1 MLISVLRAVNDF
13 ILPAGFSEKDIT
25 GGYPA
30 RLVRR
35 TYRRSGPAPA
45 SLRVCATGGVPFLSC
60 FFAGFQLIFHFNLL
74 LGYHVA
80 NLVRQLGQRSLNIVQ
95 EAGAMMIFLLEG
107 LGLAFVPPFRFRR
120 VLQEIYQ
127 IGVKSTLIVMLTAA
141 FTGMVMALQGYYTL
155 RQYGSEG
162 ALGGAVALGLI
173 REMGPVLTGIMV
185 SARAGSAVTA
195 EIGIM
200 RITEQ
205 LDALDT
211 MAVNP
216 IQYVVMPKLLAGV
229 IAVPLLTAI
238 FDVVGI
244 LGGYL
249 VGVVLLGV
257 GSGAYFASMKQSV
270 VALDING
277 GIVKS
282 LVFGLTI
289 ILVACYK
296 GYHTEHGAEGVSKAT
311 NQTVVLS
318 AVLVLAWDYV
328 LTSFFM

>member
-1 MLISVLRAVNDF
+1 MAMVIRKLGS
-13 ILPAGFSEKDIT
+13 
-25 GGYPA
+25 
-30 RLVRR
+30 R
-35 TYRRSGPAPA
+35 T
-45 SLRVCATGGVPFLSC
+45 LDL
-60 FFAGFQLIFHFNLL
+60 
-74 LGYHVA
+74 
-80 NLVRQLGQRSLNIVQ
+80 VQ
-95 EAGAMMIFLLEG
+95 EAGAMVLFLVEG
-107 LGLAFVPPFRFRR
+107 LVLAFMPPFRPRR
-120 VLQEIYQ
+120 FLQEIQ
-127 IGVKSTLIVMLTAA
+127 LIGVKSTLIILLTGA
-141 FTGMVMALQGYYTL
+141 FTGMVIGLQGYYTL
-155 RQYGSEG
+155 KKYGSEG
-162 ALGGAVALGLI
+162 ALGSMVALSLI

-216 IQYVVMPKLLAGV
+216 IQYVVMPRLLAGV

-238 FDVVGI
+238 FDVTGI
-244 LGGYL
+244 MGGYL

-257 GSGAYFASMKQSV
+257 SPGIYFSGMVQSV
-270 VALDING
+270 VALDVNG

-318 AVLVLAWDYV
+318 AVLVLAWDYI

>member
-1 MLISVLRAVNDF
+1 MVTFIRRWGRWLLSV
-13 ILPAGFSEKDIT
+13 
-25 GGYPA
+25 
-30 RLVRR
+30 
-35 TYRRSGPAPA
+35 
-45 SLRVCATGGVPFLSC
+45 
-60 FFAGFQLIFHFNLL
+60 
-74 LGYHVA
+74 
-80 NLVRQLGQRSLNIVQ
+80 VQ
-95 EAGAMMIFLLEG
+95 EAGDMVLFLVEG
-107 LGLAFVPPFRFRR
+107 LGLTFLPPYRPRLILR
-120 VLQEIYQ
+120 EVHS
-127 IGVKSTLIVMLTAA
+127 IGVRSSLIVLLTAA

-162 ALGGAVALGLI
+162 ALGSAVALSLI
-173 REMGPVLTGIMV
+173 REMGPVLTALMV

-216 IQYVVMPKLLAGV
+216 MQYVVMPKLLAGLIV
-229 IAVPLLTAI
+229 LPLLTAI

-249 VGVVLLGV
+249 IGVVLLGV
-257 GSGAYFASMKQSV
+257 SSGSYFSGMVQSV
-270 VALDING
+270 VPLDING

-296 GYHTEHGAEGVSKAT
+296 GYYTGHGAEGVSRAT

-318 AVLVLAWDYV
+318 AILVLAWDYV

>member
-1 MLISVLRAVNDF
+1 MAFALA
-13 ILPAGFSEKDIT
+13 FSRFFLYLYNLT
-25 GGYPA
+25 LLSGCH
-30 RLVRR
+30 LVK
-35 TYRRSGPAPA
+35 
-45 SLRVCATGGVPFLSC
+45 F
-60 FFAGFQLIFHFNLL
+60 
-74 LGYHVA
+74 
-80 NLVRQLGQRSLNIVQ
+80 VRQLGQRSLNIVS
-95 EAGAMMIFLLEG
+95 EAGAMTIFVLEG
-107 LGLAFVPPFRFRR
+107 LGLALVPPFRPRR
-120 VLQEIYQ
+120 LLQEIYQ

-155 RQYGSEG
+155 KMYGSEG
-162 ALGGAVALGLI
+162 ALGSAVALSLI

-216 IQYVVMPKLLAGV
+216 LQYVVMPKLLAGV

-257 GSGAYFASMKQSV
+257 SSGSYFSGMIQSV
-270 VALDING
+270 VPLDVYG

-296 GYHTEHGAEGVSKAT
+296 GYHTSHGAEGVSKAT

-318 AVLVLAWDYV
+318 AVLILAWDYV

>member
-1 MLISVLRAVNDF
+1 MDNPVW
-13 ILPAGFSEKDIT
+13 
-25 GGYPA
+25 
-30 RLVRR
+30 
-35 TYRRSGPAPA
+35 
-45 SLRVCATGGVPFLSC
+45 
-60 FFAGFQLIFHFNLL
+60 
-74 LGYHVA
+74 
-80 NLVRQLGQRSLNIVQ
+80 QLGRRSLNLVQ
-95 EAGAMMIFLLEG
+95 KAGGMLVFLVES
-107 LGLAFVPPFRFRR
+107 LALTFVPPFRFRR
-120 VLQEIYQ
+120 LLQEIYN
-127 IGVKSTLIVMLTAA
+127 IGVRSIPIVMLTAA
-141 FTGMVMALQGYYTL
+141 FTGMVTALQGYYTL

-162 ALGGAVALGLI
+162 ALGSVVALSLI
-173 REMGPVLTGIMV
+173 REMGPVLTAIMV

-216 IQYVVMPKLLAGV
+216 LQYVVTPKLLTG
-229 IAVPLLTAI
+229 IIGVPLLTAI

-249 VGVVLLGV
+249 VGVILLGV
-257 GSGAYFASMKQSV
+257 SSGAYFTGMRQSV
-270 VALDING
+270 VAMDVNG
-277 GIVKS
+277 GFVKS

-296 GYHTEHGAEGVSKAT
+296 GYFTEHGAEGVSKAT

-318 AVLVLAWDYV
+318 AVLVLAFDYV

>member
-1 MLISVLRAVNDF
+1 MTLF
-13 ILPAGFSEKDIT
+13 
-25 GGYPA
+25 
-30 RLVRR
+30 LV
-35 TYRRSGPAPA
+35 
-45 SLRVCATGGVPFLSC
+45 
-60 FFAGFQLIFHFNLL
+60 
-74 LGYHVA
+74 
-80 NLVRQLGQRSLNIVQ
+80 
-95 EAGAMMIFLLEG
+95 EG
-107 LGLAFVPPFRFRR
+107 LGLALVPPFRFRR
-120 VLQEIYQ
+120 LLQELYM
-127 IGVKSTLIVMLTAA
+127 IGVRSIPIILLTAA
-141 FTGMVMALQGYYTL
+141 FTGMVLALQGYYTL

-162 ALGGAVALGLI
+162 ALGAAVALSLI

-216 IQYVVMPKLLAGV
+216 MQYVVMPRLLAGL
-229 IAVPLLTAI
+229 IAVPLLTAM
-238 FDVVGI
+238 FDVMGI

-249 VGVVLLGV
+249 VGVILLGV
-257 GSGAYFASMKQSV
+257 SSGSYFSSMVQSV
-270 VALDING
+270 VPLDING

-282 LVFGLTI
+282 LVFGITVV
-289 ILVACYK
+289 LVACYK
-296 GYHTEHGAEGVSKAT
+296 GYHTEHGAEGVSRAT

-318 AVLVLAWDYV
+318 AVLVLGWDYL

>member
-1 MLISVLRAVNDF
+1 MRTFIHNCGRWVLGLI
-13 ILPAGFSEKDIT
+13 
-25 GGYPA
+25 
-30 RLVRR
+30 
-35 TYRRSGPAPA
+35 
-45 SLRVCATGGVPFLSC
+45 
-60 FFAGFQLIFHFNLL
+60 
-74 LGYHVA
+74 
-80 NLVRQLGQRSLNIVQ
+80 Q
-95 EAGAMMIFLLEG
+95 EAGRMVLFLLEA
-107 LGLAFVPPFRFRR
+107 LALAFMPPFRPRR
-120 VLQEIYQ
+120 LLQEIQ
-127 IGVKSTLIVMLTAA
+127 LIGVKSTVIILLSAA
-141 FTGMVMALQGYYTL
+141 FTGMVLALQGYYLL
-155 RQYGSEG
+155 RQYGTEA
-162 ALGGAVALGLI
+162 ALGSAVAQSLI

-211 MAVNP
+211 MAINP
-216 IQYVVMPKLLAGV
+216 IQYVVMPKLLAGL

-238 FDVVGI
+238 FDVMGI
-244 LGGYL
+244 IGGYL

-257 GSGAYFASMKQSV
+257 SSGAYFSGMVDSV
-270 VALDING
+270 KALDVNG

-296 GYHTEHGAEGVSKAT
+296 GYYTEHGAEGVSRAT

-328 LTSFFM
+328 LTNFFM

>member
-1 MLISVLRAVNDF
+1 MAKF
-13 ILPAGFSEKDIT
+13 
-25 GGYPA
+25 
-30 RLVRR
+30 
-35 TYRRSGPAPA
+35 
-45 SLRVCATGGVPFLSC
+45 
-60 FFAGFQLIFHFNLL
+60 
-74 LGYHVA
+74 
-80 NLVRQLGQRSLNIVQ
+80 VRQVGQRSLNIVI
-95 EAGAMMIFLLEG
+95 EAGGMMIFLLEG
-107 LGLAFVPPFRFRR
+107 LGLALVPPFRPRR
-120 VLQEIYQ
+120 LLEEIYQ
-127 IGVKSTLIVMLTAA
+127 IGVKSTLIVMLTGA

-155 RQYGSEG
+155 KQYGSEG
-162 ALGGAVALGLI
+162 ALGSAVALSLI

-257 GSGAYFASMKQSV
+257 SSGSYFAGMIRSV
-270 VALDING
+270 VPLDIYG

-296 GYHTEHGAEGVSKAT
+296 GYYTQHGAEGVSKAT

-318 AVLVLAWDYV
+318 AVLILAWDYI

>member
-1 MLISVLRAVNDF
+1 MTKIFCRLGRVSLSLIQQ
-13 ILPAGFSEKDIT
+13 AGGMT
-25 GGYPA
+25 
-30 RLVRR
+30 L
-35 TYRRSGPAPA
+35 
-45 SLRVCATGGVPFLSC
+45 
-60 FFAGFQLIFHFNLL
+60 
-74 LGYHVA
+74 
-80 NLVRQLGQRSLNIVQ
+80 
-95 EAGAMMIFLLEG
+95 FLLEG
-107 LGLAFVPPFRFRR
+107 LGLALVPPFRFRR
-120 VLQEIYQ
+120 LLQEIYF
-127 IGVKSTLIVMLTAA
+127 IGVRSIPIILLTAA
-141 FTGMVMALQGYYTL
+141 FTGMVLALQGYYTL

-162 ALGGAVALGLI
+162 ALGSAVALSLI

-200 RITEQ
+200 RISEQ

-216 IQYVVMPKLLAGV
+216 MQFVVMPKLLAGL
-229 IAVPLLTAI
+229 IAVPLLTAM
-238 FDVVGI
+238 FNVMGI

-257 GSGAYFASMKQSV
+257 SSGAYFSSMVQSV
-270 VALDING
+270 VPLDING

-282 LVFGLTI
+282 VIFGLTV

-296 GYHTEHGAEGVSKAT
+296 GYHTEHGAEGVSRAT

-318 AVLVLAWDYV
+318 AVLVLGWDYL

>member
-1 MLISVLRAVNDF
+1 MRKIFRLAGKAALR
-13 ILPAGFSEKDIT
+13 L
-25 GGYPA
+25 
-30 RLVRR
+30 
-35 TYRRSGPAPA
+35 
-45 SLRVCATGGVPFLSC
+45 
-60 FFAGFQLIFHFNLL
+60 
-74 LGYHVA
+74 
-80 NLVRQLGQRSLNIVQ
+80 VQ
-95 EAGAMMIFLLEG
+95 EAGGMTLFLLEG
-107 LGLAFVPPFRFRR
+107 LGLALVAPFRGRR
-120 VLQEIYQ
+120 LLQELYL
-127 IGVKSTLIVMLTAA
+127 IGVRSTLIILLTGA
-141 FTGMVMALQGYYTL
+141 FTGMVLGLQGYYTL

-162 ALGGAVALGLI
+162 ALGAAVALSLI

-195 EIGIM
+195 EICIM

-216 IQYVVMPKLLAGV
+216 MQYVVMPKLLAGL

-238 FDVVGI
+238 FDVIGI

-257 GSGAYFASMKQSV
+257 SSGAYFSSMMTSV
-270 VALDING
+270 VALDIKG

-296 GYHTEHGAEGVSKAT
+296 GYYAEHGAEGVSRAT

-318 AVLVLAWDYV
+318 AVLVLAWDYI

>member
-1 MLISVLRAVNDF
+1 MV
-13 ILPAGFSEKDIT
+13 
-25 GGYPA
+25 
-30 RLVRR
+30 
-35 TYRRSGPAPA
+35 
-45 SLRVCATGGVPFLSC
+45 
-60 FFAGFQLIFHFNLL
+60 
-74 LGYHVA
+74 
-80 NLVRQLGQRSLNIVQ
+80 NLVRQLGQRSLNIVS
-95 EAGAMMIFLLEG
+95 EAGGMVIFLLEG
-107 LGLAFVPPFRFRR
+107 LGLALVPPFRPRR
-120 VLQEIYQ
+120 LLQEIYQ
-127 IGVKSTLIVMLTAA
+127 IGVKSTLIVMLTGA
-141 FTGMVMALQGYYTL
+141 FAGMVMALQGYYTL
-155 RQYGSEG
+155 KQYGSEG
-162 ALGGAVALGLI
+162 ALGSAVALSLI
-173 REMGPVLTGIMV
+173 REMGPVLTGLMV

-249 VGVVLLGV
+249 VGVILLGV
-257 GSGAYFASMKQSV
+257 SSGSYFSGMVRSV
-270 VALDING
+270 VPLDVYG

-296 GYHTEHGAEGVSKAT
+296 GYYTRHGAEGVSKAT

-318 AVLVLAWDYV
+318 AVLILAWDYV

>member
-1 MLISVLRAVNDF
+1 M
-13 ILPAGFSEKDIT
+13 
-25 GGYPA
+25 
-30 RLVRR
+30 
-35 TYRRSGPAPA
+35 
-45 SLRVCATGGVPFLSC
+45 
-60 FFAGFQLIFHFNLL
+60 
-74 LGYHVA
+74 A
-80 NLVRQLGQRSLNIVQ
+80 NPIRQLGQRSLNLVQ
-95 EAGAMMIFLLEG
+95 EAGGMMIFLLEG
-107 LGLAFVPPFRFRR
+107 LSLAFAPPFRVRR
-120 VLQEIYQ
+120 VLQEIQ
-127 IGVKSTLIVMLTAA
+127 NIGVRSTMIVMLTAA

-155 RQYGSEG
+155 RKYGSEG
-162 ALGGAVALGLI
+162 ALGSVVALGLI

-216 IQYVVMPKLLAGV
+216 IQYVVMPKLLAG
-229 IAVPLLTAI
+229 IITVPLLTAI

-257 GSGAYFASMKQSV
+257 SSGSYFSSMTQSV
-270 VALDING
+270 VMNDVNG

-289 ILVACYK
+289 ILVACYN
-296 GYHTEHGAEGVSKAT
+296 GYYTEHGAEGVSKAT
-311 NQTVVLS
+311 NRTVVLS

>member
-1 MLISVLRAVNDF
+1 
-13 ILPAGFSEKDIT
+13 
-25 GGYPA
+25 
-30 RLVRR
+30 
-35 TYRRSGPAPA
+35 
-45 SLRVCATGGVPFLSC
+45 
-60 FFAGFQLIFHFNLL
+60 
-74 LGYHVA
+74 
-80 NLVRQLGQRSLNIVQ
+80 
-95 EAGAMMIFLLEG
+95 MMIFLLES
-107 LGLAFVPPFRFRR
+107 LGLAFVPPFRPRR

-127 IGVKSTLIVMLTAA
+127 IGVKSTLIVMLTGA

-155 RQYGSEG
+155 KQYGSEG
-162 ALGGAVALGLI
+162 ALGSVVALGLI
-173 REMGPVLTGIMV
+173 REMGPVFTGIMV

-216 IQYVVMPKLLAGV
+216 IQYVVMPKLLAGI

-249 VGVVLLGV
+249 VGVMLLGV

-270 VALDING
+270 VAMDVTRRHRQVPGVRPHYHPG
-277 GIVKS
+277 GLLQGLSHRSRGRGGEQSHQPDRGPVRGAG
-282 LVFGLTI
+282 FGVGLCTHV
-289 ILVACYK
+289 LFHVN
-296 GYHTEHGAEGVSKAT
+296 HGQD
-311 NQTVVLS
+311 N
-318 AVLVLAWDYV
+318 
-328 LTSFFM
+328 

>member
-1 MLISVLRAVNDF
+1 MANF
-13 ILPAGFSEKDIT
+13 IRQCGRWFLD
-25 GGYPA
+25 
-30 RLVRR
+30 LVR
-35 TYRRSGPAPA
+35 
-45 SLRVCATGGVPFLSC
+45 
-60 FFAGFQLIFHFNLL
+60 
-74 LGYHVA
+74 
-80 NLVRQLGQRSLNIVQ
+80 
-95 EAGAMMIFLLEG
+95 EAGSMMLFLMEG
-107 LGLAFVPPFRFRR
+107 VALIFVPPFRPRR
-120 VLQEIYQ
+120 FLQELEL
-127 IGVKSTLIVMLTAA
+127 IGVKSTMIILLTAA
-141 FTGMVMALQGYYTL
+141 FTGMVLGLQGYYTL
-155 RQYGSEG
+155 KKYGSES
-162 ALGGAVALGLI
+162 ALGSAVALSLI
-173 REMGPVLTGIMV
+173 REMGPVLTAIMV

-211 MAVNP
+211 MAINP
-216 IQYVVMPKLLAGV
+216 MQYVVMPKLVAGV

-257 GSGAYFASMKQSV
+257 SSGAYFSGMVQSV
-270 VALDING
+270 VPLDING

-282 LVFGLTI
+282 LVFGITI
-289 ILVACYK
+289 VLVACYK
-296 GYHTEHGAEGVSKAT
+296 GYHTEHGAEGVSRAT

-318 AVLVLAWDYV
+318 AIMVLAWDYI

>member
-1 MLISVLRAVNDF
+1 MQSACSPEYKEGGEF
-13 ILPAGFSEKDIT
+13 GPAGPLFFLKAMTRFFRRFGRVSLSVVQQA
-25 GGYPA
+25 GGMT
-30 RLVRR
+30 L
-35 TYRRSGPAPA
+35 
-45 SLRVCATGGVPFLSC
+45 
-60 FFAGFQLIFHFNLL
+60 
-74 LGYHVA
+74 
-80 NLVRQLGQRSLNIVQ
+80 
-95 EAGAMMIFLLEG
+95 FLLEG
-107 LGLAFVPPFRFRR
+107 LGLALVPPFRFRR
-120 VLQEIYQ
+120 LLQELYF
-127 IGVKSTLIVMLTAA
+127 IGVRSIPIVLLTAA
-141 FTGMVMALQGYYTL
+141 FAGMVLALQGYYTL

-162 ALGGAVALGLI
+162 ALGSAVALSLI

-216 IQYVVMPKLLAGV
+216 MQYVVMPKLLAGL
-229 IAVPLLTAI
+229 IAVPLLTAM
-238 FDVVGI
+238 FDVMGI

-249 VGVVLLGV
+249 VGVVLLGISS
-257 GSGAYFASMKQSV
+257 GSYFSSMVQSV
-270 VALDING
+270 VPLDING
-277 GIVKS
+277 GLVKS
-282 LVFGLTI
+282 VIFGITV

-318 AVLVLAWDYV
+318 AVLVLGWDYL

>member
-1 MLISVLRAVNDF
+1 MLNPIRGL
-13 ILPAGFSEKDIT
+13 G
-25 GGYPA
+25 
-30 RLVRR
+30 
-35 TYRRSGPAPA
+35 
-45 SLRVCATGGVPFLSC
+45 GGVLY
-60 FFAGFQLIFHFNLL
+60 I
-74 LGYHVA
+74 
-80 NLVRQLGQRSLNIVQ
+80 VR
-95 EAGAMMIFLLEG
+95 EAGRMQLFLLSS
-107 LGLAFVPPFRFRR
+107 LALAFVPPFRFRLLIR
-120 VLQEIYQ
+120 EVHS
-127 IGVKSTLIVMLTAA
+127 IGVKSGLIVLLTAA
-141 FTGMVMALQGYYTL
+141 FTGMVLALQGYYTL
-155 RQYGSEG
+155 RKYGSEG
-162 ALGGAVALGLI
+162 ALGSAVALSLI
-173 REMGPVLTGIMV
+173 REMGPVLTALMV

-216 IQYVVMPKLLAGV
+216 MQYVVMPKLLAGLV
-229 IAVPLLTAI
+229 AVPLLTAI

-249 VGVVLLGV
+249 IGVVLLGV
-257 GSGAYFASMKQSV
+257 SSGSYFSGMVQSV
-270 VALDING
+270 VTLDING

-296 GYHTEHGAEGVSKAT
+296 GYYTEHGAEGVSRAT

-318 AVLVLAWDYV
+318 AILVLAWDYV

>member
-1 MLISVLRAVNDF
+1 MDNPVVQL
-13 ILPAGFSEKDIT
+13 G
-25 GGYPA
+25 
-30 RLVRR
+30 
-35 TYRRSGPAPA
+35 RRSM
-45 SLRVCATGGVPFLSC
+45 
-60 FFAGFQLIFHFNLL
+60 NL
-74 LGYHVA
+74 
-80 NLVRQLGQRSLNIVQ
+80 VQ
-95 EAGAMMIFLLEG
+95 EAGGMLVFLLES
-107 LGLAFVPPFRFRR
+107 LALTFVPPFRFRR
-120 VLQEIYQ
+120 LLQEIYN
-127 IGVKSTLIVMLTAA
+127 IGVRSIPIVFLTAA
-141 FTGMVMALQGYYTL
+141 FTGMVTALQGYYTL

-162 ALGGAVALGLI
+162 ALGSVVALSLI
-173 REMGPVLTGIMV
+173 REMGPVLTAIMV

-216 IQYVVMPKLLAGV
+216 LQYVVTPKLLTG
-229 IAVPLLTAI
+229 IIGVPLLTAI

-257 GSGAYFASMKQSV
+257 SSGAYFSGMRQSV
-270 VALDING
+270 VAMDVNG
-277 GIVKS
+277 GFVKS

-296 GYHTEHGAEGVSKAT
+296 GYFTEHGAEGVSKAT

-318 AVLVLAWDYV
+318 AVLVLAFDYV

>member
-1 MLISVLRAVNDF
+1 MTKIFRQFGRV
-13 ILPAGFSEKDIT
+13 
-25 GGYPA
+25 
-30 RLVRR
+30 
-35 TYRRSGPAPA
+35 
-45 SLRVCATGGVPFLSC
+45 SL
-60 FFAGFQLIFHFNLL
+60 
-74 LGYHVA
+74 
-80 NLVRQLGQRSLNIVQ
+80 SLVQ
-95 EAGAMMIFLLEG
+95 EAGGMTLFLMEG
-107 LGLAFVPPFRFRR
+107 LGLALVPPFRFRR
-120 VLQEIYQ
+120 LLQELYL
-127 IGVKSTLIVMLTAA
+127 IGVRSIPIILLTAA
-141 FTGMVMALQGYYTL
+141 FTGMVLALQGYYTL

-162 ALGGAVALGLI
+162 ALGAAVALSLI

-185 SARAGSAVTA
+185 SARAGSAGTA

-216 IQYVVMPKLLAGV
+216 MQYVVMPKLLAGL
-229 IAVPLLTAI
+229 IAVPLLTAM
-238 FDVVGI
+238 FDVMGI

-257 GSGAYFASMKQSV
+257 SSGTYFSTMVQSV
-270 VALDING
+270 VPLDING

-282 LVFGLTI
+282 LVFGITVV
-289 ILVACYK
+289 LVACYK
-296 GYHTEHGAEGVSKAT
+296 GYNTEHGAEGVSRAT

-318 AVLVLAWDYV
+318 AVLVLAWDYL

>member
-1 MLISVLRAVNDF
+1 MAL
-13 ILPAGFSEKDIT
+13 
-25 GGYPA
+25 
-30 RLVRR
+30 
-35 TYRRSGPAPA
+35 
-45 SLRVCATGGVPFLSC
+45 
-60 FFAGFQLIFHFNLL
+60 
-74 LGYHVA
+74 
-80 NLVRQLGQRSLNIVQ
+80 
-95 EAGAMMIFLLEG
+95 FLLEG
-107 LGLAFVPPFRFRR
+107 LSLIFFPPLRPRLILR
-120 VLQEIYQ
+120 EIHA
-127 IGVKSTLIVMLTAA
+127 IGVRSSLIVVLTGA
-141 FTGMVMALQGYYTL
+141 FTGMVLGLQGYYTL
-155 RQYGSEG
+155 RKYGSEG
-162 ALGGAVALGLI
+162 ALGSAGALSLI
-173 REMGPVLTGIMV
+173 REMGPVLTALMV

-216 IQYVVMPKLLAGV
+216 MQYVVMPKLVASLIV
-229 IAVPLLTAI
+229 MPLLTSI

-249 VGVVLLGV
+249 VGVLLLGV
-257 GSGAYFASMKQSV
+257 SSGSYFSGMVESV
-270 VALDING
+270 VAIDVNG

-296 GYHTEHGAEGVSKAT
+296 GYYAGHGAEGVSRAT

>member
-1 MLISVLRAVNDF
+1 MVELIRKL
-13 ILPAGFSEKDIT
+13 G
-25 GGYPA
+25 
-30 RLVRR
+30 
-35 TYRRSGPAPA
+35 
-45 SLRVCATGGVPFLSC
+45 SL
-60 FFAGFQLIFHFNLL
+60 
-74 LGYHVA
+74 
-80 NLVRQLGQRSLNIVQ
+80 SLKLVQ
-95 EAGAMMIFLLEG
+95 EAGGMALFLVEG
-107 LGLAFVPPFRFRR
+107 LSLAFVPPFRPRR
-120 VLQEIYQ
+120 LLQEIQ
-127 IGVKSTLIVMLTAA
+127 LIGVKSIPIILLTAA
-141 FTGMVMALQGYYTL
+141 FAGMVLALQGFYTL

-162 ALGGAVALGLI
+162 ALGSAVGLSLI

-216 IQYVVMPKLLAGV
+216 MQYVVMPKLIAGI

-249 VGVVLLGV
+249 IGVILLGV
-257 GSGAYFASMKQSV
+257 SSGSYFSSMRDSV
-270 VALDING
+270 VAMDVNG

-282 LVFGLTI
+282 LIFGITI
-289 ILVACYK
+289 LLVACYN
-296 GYHTEHGAEGVSKAT
+296 GYNTEHGAEGVSRAT
-311 NQTVVLS
+311 NQTVVLC
-318 AVLVLAWDYV
+318 AVLVLAWDYI

>member
-1 MLISVLRAVNDF
+1 MVN
-13 ILPAGFSEKDIT
+13 
-25 GGYPA
+25 
-30 RLVRR
+30 
-35 TYRRSGPAPA
+35 
-45 SLRVCATGGVPFLSC
+45 PF
-60 FFAGFQLIFHFNLL
+60 
-74 LGYHVA
+74 
-80 NLVRQLGQRSLNIVQ
+80 RQLGRRSLNLVQ
-95 EAGAMMIFLLEG
+95 EAGGMMIFLLEG
-107 LGLAFVPPFRFRR
+107 LGLAFMPPFRFRR
-120 VLQEIYQ
+120 VLQEIHN
-127 IGVKSTLIVMLTAA
+127 IGVRSTLIVMLTGA

-162 ALGGAVALGLI
+162 ALGSVVALGLI

-249 VGVVLLGV
+249 VGVMLLGV
-257 GSGAYFASMKQSV
+257 SSGAYFSSMRQSV
-270 VALDING
+270 VMNDING

-296 GYHTEHGAEGVSKAT
+296 GYLHRTWRRGC
-311 NQTVVLS
+311 Q
-318 AVLVLAWDYV
+318 
-328 LTSFFM
+328 

>member
-1 MLISVLRAVNDF
+1 MVL
-13 ILPAGFSEKDIT
+13 
-25 GGYPA
+25 
-30 RLVRR
+30 
-35 TYRRSGPAPA
+35 
-45 SLRVCATGGVPFLSC
+45 
-60 FFAGFQLIFHFNLL
+60 
-74 LGYHVA
+74 
-80 NLVRQLGQRSLNIVQ
+80 
-95 EAGAMMIFLLEG
+95 
-107 LGLAFVPPFRFRR
+107 
-120 VLQEIYQ
+120 
-127 IGVKSTLIVMLTAA
+127 
-141 FTGMVMALQGYYTL
+141 ALQGYYTL

-162 ALGGAVALGLI
+162 ALGAAVALSLI

-211 MAVNP
+211 MAVSP
-216 IQYVVMPKLLAGV
+216 MQYVVMPKLLAGL
-229 IAVPLLTAI
+229 IAVPLLTAM
-238 FDVVGI
+238 FDVMGI

-257 GSGAYFASMKQSV
+257 SSGTYFAGMIQSV
-270 VALDING
+270 VPMDING

-282 LVFGLTI
+282 LVFGITVV
-289 ILVACYK
+289 LVACYK
-296 GYHTEHGAEGVSKAT
+296 GYNTEHGAEGVSRAT

-318 AVLVLAWDYV
+318 AVLVLAWDYL

>member
-1 MLISVLRAVNDF
+1 MTKLFRHLGRLSLSVVQQ
-13 ILPAGFSEKDIT
+13 AGGMT
-25 GGYPA
+25 
-30 RLVRR
+30 L
-35 TYRRSGPAPA
+35 
-45 SLRVCATGGVPFLSC
+45 
-60 FFAGFQLIFHFNLL
+60 
-74 LGYHVA
+74 
-80 NLVRQLGQRSLNIVQ
+80 
-95 EAGAMMIFLLEG
+95 FLLEG
-107 LGLAFVPPFRFRR
+107 LGLALVPPLRFRR
-120 VLQEIYQ
+120 LLQELYF
-127 IGVKSTLIVMLTAA
+127 IGVRSIPIILLTAA
-141 FTGMVMALQGYYTL
+141 FTGMVLALQGYYTL

-162 ALGGAVALGLI
+162 ALGSAVALSLI

-200 RITEQ
+200 RISEQ

-216 IQYVVMPKLLAGV
+216 MQYVVMPKLLAGL
-229 IAVPLLTAI
+229 IAVPLLTAM
-238 FDVVGI
+238 FDVMGI

-257 GSGAYFASMKQSV
+257 SSGAYFSGMIQSV
-270 VALDING
+270 VPLDING

-282 LVFGLTI
+282 LVFGLTV

-318 AVLVLAWDYV
+318 AVLVLGWDYL

>member
-1 MLISVLRAVNDF
+1 M
-13 ILPAGFSEKDIT
+13 
-25 GGYPA
+25 
-30 RLVRR
+30 
-35 TYRRSGPAPA
+35 
-45 SLRVCATGGVPFLSC
+45 FLSRPRGPLKVLWHE
-60 FFAGFQLIFHFNLL
+60 AERL
-74 LGYHVA
+74 LGGGSALRFRPISFKKLKLFINQNQAEIFSTMV
-80 NLVRQLGQRSLNIVQ
+80 NPLRQLGRMTIEVVEGSGRAVL
-95 EAGAMMIFLLEG
+95 FLLEA
-107 LGLAFVPPFRFRR
+107 LATAFLPPFRPRR
-120 VLQEIYQ
+120 VLQEIYA
-127 IGVKSTLIVMLTAA
+127 IGVRSTLIIILTAA

-155 RQYGSEG
+155 KQYGSES
-162 ALGGAVALGLI
+162 ALGSAVALSLI

-216 IQYVVMPKLLAGV
+216 LQYVVMPKLLAGV

-244 LGGYL
+244 LGGYM

-257 GSGAYFASMKQSV
+257 SSGAFFSGMVVSV
-270 VALDING
+270 VSLDVNG
-277 GIVKS
+277 GLVKS

-289 ILVACYK
+289 ILVACYN
-296 GYHTEHGAEGVSKAT
+296 GWHTEHGAEGVSRAT

-318 AVLVLAWDYV
+318 AVLVLAWDYI

>member
-1 MLISVLRAVNDF
+1 MTKLFRHFGRLSLSVVQQ
-13 ILPAGFSEKDIT
+13 AGGMT
-25 GGYPA
+25 
-30 RLVRR
+30 L
-35 TYRRSGPAPA
+35 
-45 SLRVCATGGVPFLSC
+45 
-60 FFAGFQLIFHFNLL
+60 
-74 LGYHVA
+74 
-80 NLVRQLGQRSLNIVQ
+80 
-95 EAGAMMIFLLEG
+95 FLLEG
-107 LGLAFVPPFRFRR
+107 LGLALVPPLRFRR
-120 VLQEIYQ
+120 LLQELYF
-127 IGVKSTLIVMLTAA
+127 IGVRSIPIILLTAA
-141 FTGMVMALQGYYTL
+141 FTGMVLALQGYYTL

-162 ALGGAVALGLI
+162 ALGSAVALSLI

-200 RITEQ
+200 RISEQ

-216 IQYVVMPKLLAGV
+216 MQYVVMPKLLAGL
-229 IAVPLLTAI
+229 IAVPLLTAM
-238 FDVVGI
+238 FDVMGI

-257 GSGAYFASMKQSV
+257 SSGAYFSGMIQSV
-270 VALDING
+270 VPLDING

-282 LVFGLTI
+282 LVFGLTV

-318 AVLVLAWDYV
+318 AVLVLGWDYL

>member
-1 MLISVLRAVNDF
+1 MANFV
-13 ILPAGFSEKDIT
+13 
-25 GGYPA
+25 
-30 RLVRR
+30 RL
-35 TYRRSGPAPA
+35 
-45 SLRVCATGGVPFLSC
+45 
-60 FFAGFQLIFHFNLL
+60 
-74 LGYHVA
+74 
-80 NLVRQLGQRSLNIVQ
+80 LGQRSLNIVQ
-95 EAGAMMIFLLEG
+95 EAGGMMIFLLEG
-107 LGLAFVPPFRFRR
+107 LSLAFVPPFRPRR
-120 VLQEIYQ
+120 VLEEVYQ
-127 IGVKSTLIVMLTAA
+127 IGVKSTLIVMLTGA

-155 RQYGSEG
+155 KQYGSEG
-162 ALGGAVALGLI
+162 ALGSVVALGLI
-173 REMGPVLTGIMV
+173 REMGPVFTGIMV

-229 IAVPLLTAI
+229 IAMPWLTAI
-238 FDVVGI
+238 FAGGGI

-249 VGVVLLGV
+249 VGVMLLGV
-257 GSGAYFASMKQSV
+257 SSGAYFASMKQSV
-270 VALDING
+270 VAMDVHG

-296 GYHTEHGAEGVSKAT
+296 GYHTGAGAEGVSRAT